1 MIPAFLLWTVIGL
14 VLGLIG
20 SQLINLRGDDP
31 RLSIAVSII
40 AAIVGG
46 IVHRMFSD
54 ATTSM
59 WTSVWSYLMPA
70 LFAAA
75 ALVVWHIVR
84 TRGAYKHP
92 TFRQS
97 Y

>member
-1 MIPAFLLWTVIGL
+1 MIPAFLLWTGIGL
-14 VLGLIG
+14 ILGLIV

-31 RLSIAVSII
+31 RLGIAVSIV

-46 IVHRMFSD
+46 IVYRMFSD
-54 ATTSM
+54 AATSM
-59 WTSVWSYLMPA
+59 WASVWSYLMPA
-70 LFAAA
+70 MFAAG